1 VTTPWRD
8 ERMDELQHAIAEYPS
23 RITEISERIAAAAS
37 QTVTAVGGNGQVVV
51 AVTGDGQV
59 RSVRVTHRALRELDD
74 HTLAEQV
81 KAAVNEGLDRADAL
95 VADARGG
102 HEASAAAEEAVA
114 RYERRMDEMLYELD
128 VIDRRL
134 DRLDD

>member
-1 VTTPWRD
+1 VTTPSRD
-8 ERMDELQHAIAEYPS
+8 ERMDELQRAIAEYPS
-23 RITEISERIAAAAS
+23 RITEISQRIAAAAS
-37 QTVTAVGGNGQVVV
+37 QTVTATSGNGQVVV
-51 AVTGDGQV
+51 AVIGDGQV
-59 RSVRVTHRALRELDD
+59 RSVRVTHRALRELDN

-81 KAAVNEGLDRADAL
+81 KAAVNDGLDRADAL

-102 HEASAAAEEAVA
+102 HETSAAEEAVA

>member
-1 VTTPWRD
+1 VTTPSRD
-8 ERMDELQHAIAEYPS
+8 ERMDELQRAIAEYPS
-23 RITEISERIAAAAS
+23 RITEISQRIAAAAS
-37 QTVTAVGGNGQVVV
+37 QTVTATSGNGQVVV
-51 AVTGDGQV
+51 AVIGDGQV
-59 RSVRVTHRALRELDD
+59 RSVRVTHRALRELDN

-81 KAAVNEGLDRADAL
+81 KAAVNDGLDRADAL

-102 HEASAAAEEAVA
+102 HETSAAEEAVA

-134 DRLDD
+134 DRFDD